1 MRIAAEYNAR
11 THVLYKTKADTPS
24 TFSDPPRQEPAVFT
38 DPRIAVE
45 KTAIFGARVGSWR
58 TKSGHQDLLARHRQ
72 ACLIF
77 LVYS

>member
-24 TFSDPPRQEPAVFT
+24 TFSDSPRQVPAAFT

-45 KTAIFGARVGSWR
+45 KTAIFGARVGS
-58 TKSGHQDLLARHRQ
+58 
-72 ACLIF
+72 
-77 LVYS
+77 